1 MVANCAD
8 ALTGNPAKMA
18 IKMAILADFLN
29 IMASFLAKELAFSIA
44 DDVFDCFD
52 IIASS
57 LLDLCSKTFLIL
69 LLG

>member
-18 IKMAILADFLN
+18 KIMAILADFLN
-29 IMASFLAKELAFSIA
+29 IMASFLAKELAFPIA
-44 DDVFDCFD
+44 DDIFDCFD
-52 IIASS
+52 IIASG
-57 LLDLCSKTFLIL
+57 LLNLCGQTLFVL